1 VSEAGAPRAGAARYP
16 VVAPGV
22 GDFRGAGGDEP
33 AAHWKA
39 TAAGER
45 LVPTHC
51 SFCGVQC
58 GMYLR
63 VSDGRVIGVEPR
75 NHDINKLRLCPK
87 GVVAYQQVHH
97 PDRLLGPLMR
107 DTRGGPLHPV
117 SWETALD
124 RIVSEIQRIQSTYGR
139 DAFGVLGG
147 ASMTTEK
154 TYLMGKFARVAL
166 RTRHIDYN
174 GRLCMVSAAA
184 ANKKAFGIDRAGNP
198 WADLLE
204 TEVIVVAGTNI
215 AECFPVAMQ
224 YFWGPGT
231 AGPS

>member
-1 VSEAGAPRAGAARYP
+1 
-16 VVAPGV
+16 
-22 GDFRGAGGDEP
+22 
-33 AAHWKA
+33 
-39 TAAGER
+39 
-45 LVPTHC
+45 
-51 SFCGVQC
+51 
-58 GMYLR
+58 
-63 VSDGRVIGVEPR
+63 
-75 NHDINKLRLCPK
+75 
-87 GVVAYQQVHH
+87 
-97 PDRLLGPLMR
+97 
-107 DTRGGPLHPV
+107 
-117 SWETALD
+117 
-124 RIVSEIQRIQSTYGR
+124 
-139 DAFGVLGG
+139 
-147 ASMTTEK
+147 MTTEK

-231 AGPS
+231 GGQAGGGRPARRPWPAPPTSTWPCGPAPTPPSTTACCT